1 MSLREVV
8 SIYGLLAS
16 CAQVSLT
23 PLADFYTLLK
33 FLRRRAH
40 SQCPLDAPARFWPC
54 LGNIFAIWAEREYAS
69 SPRTIMP
76 ESRATAR
83 STVFTDASESINVL
97 EALAILRALHY
108 LKQQDVVESQDY
120 RYDFRVDNT
129 TAIAVVLATCSRSV
143 ELNNVVHDIAHHP
156 CFPRIQSMTYVTSA
170 ANKADWL
177 SRAGWLTLAPAT
189 GDTFSATPNALQ
201 AAILESVLH

>member
-83 STVFTDASESINVL
+83 STVFTDASESGSGIVILRADCSTFFAGAPWGPDDRGKHINVL

-108 LKQQDVVESQDY
+108 LQQQDVVQSQDY

-156 CFPRIQSMTYVTSA
+156 CFPRIQSMTYVT
-170 ANKADWL
+170 L
-177 SRAGWLTLAPAT
+177 
-189 GDTFSATPNALQ
+189 
-201 AAILESVLH
+201 LEC